1 MIPIISNCLTCEE
14 KFFSRFEKLKISN
27 RIKRF
32 FFFLLDLLI
41 YEILWLYKFMTRVYR
56 YIMQHRLFRRLQVSK
71 SPTALLET
79 KTRVEIRIRATGQM
93 EMRASIDIRT
103 CIRFITLIITT
114 SFERLISA
122 INLLNRSSSNR

>member
-1 MIPIISNCLTCEE
+1 
-14 KFFSRFEKLKISN
+14 
-27 RIKRF
+27 
-32 FFFLLDLLI
+32 
-41 YEILWLYKFMTRVYR
+41 
-56 YIMQHRLFRRLQVSK
+56 MQHRLFRRLQVSK

-114 SFERLISA
+114 SFERLCSDLRDKFIKPLVEQP
-122 INLLNRSSSNR
+122 INPNPARSTTTP